1 MRPNAL
7 SAWVV
12 VLVIPGL
19 RVAQTFD
26 ECLRIADDDFAEI
39 AEVLRMVEIRSVDN
53 GSKVESTPT
62 DAWPLQCVVPWDLPP
77 NETRWAGA
85 PTYLGSYPSQG
96 GSNRVQHGSKS
107 GEMLS

>member
-1 MRPNAL
+1 M
-7 SAWVV
+7 
-12 VLVIPGL
+12 LVIPGL
-19 RVAQTFD
+19 RVAQPETFG
-26 ECLRIADDDFAEI
+26 ECLRIAEDDFAEI
-39 AEVLRMVEIRSVDN
+39 AEVLRVVEIRSVDN

-62 DAWPLQCVVPWDLPP
+62 DAWPLQCVVPWDLRVPP

-85 PTYLGSYPSQG
+85 PKYLGSYPSQG